1 MMLFAYRGGKALG
14 PENTIS
20 TMQQSLDA
28 GAHGLHSDIR
38 CSLDD
43 VPVLLHDATVDRTTN
58 GSGEVYRIMADKLAE
73 LDAGEGRHLPTLVK
87 TLEHFRRSGA
97 TLLLELKHPATALP
111 TAEVVNTF
119 ITSKNVPSQ
128 RIVVV
133 TFYHQ
138 LLALIKDKFPKMT
151 TGAMVRQ
158 IPESLAACGEY
169 TKSRYVLPPI
179 DLLTPEF
186 VADAHQRSLLVVPWV
201 VDSDAQR
208 ARARELAVD
217 GMLTSNPK
225 SAAAG

>member
-1 MMLFAYRGGKALG
+1 MMLFAYRGGRALG

-20 TMQQSLDA
+20 TMQESYEN
-28 GAHGLHSDIR
+28 GADGLHVDIR

-111 TAEVVNTF
+111 TPEVENTF

-169 TKSRYVLPPI
+169 TKSRYIMPPI
-179 DLLTPEF
+179 DLVTPEF
-186 VADAHQRSLLVVPWV
+186 IEDARSRSLLVVPWV
-201 VDSDAQR
+201 ADSDAQL
-208 ARARELAVD
+208 AKARELGVD
-217 GMLTSNPK
+217 GVMLSNPK
-225 SAAAG
+225 SAAQG